1 MGMFPCNAFAGWLF
15 AVLIGMVAGV
25 MEVRAAEAKPNVV
38 FILCDNL
45 GYGDVGCYGSTL
57 QRTPNVDRLAA
68 EGLKLTGFYAASG
81 VCTPSR
87 ASLMTGCYPR
97 RVNMHVSDK
106 GGAVLQPVARKGLN
120 PEEITIAEVMKS
132 AGYTTALIGKWHLG
146 DQKEFLPTR
155 QGFDH
160 YFGIPYSDDMTP
172 RAGQVW
178 PPLPLMR
185 GETVIEAPVD
195 CRFLTKRYTEG
206 AIDFIRTNR
215 HRPFFLLLSH
225 ATPGSTSRPEVAP
238 EFSGR
243 SRNGA
248 WGDSVEELDWSTGE
262 LLRTLKELKLEENTL
277 IVWTSDNGAPKRN
290 PVQGSNLPLG
300 GWGYTTAE
308 GGMRVP
314 CLVRWP
320 GRIKAGQTTD
330 KLMTMMDWV
339 PTLAK
344 LSGGKLARDKKID
357 GQDIWPLLKDPQGG
371 RSPHEAFYYYQG
383 EELQA
388 VRDGRWKLYLKGSQV
403 ERTKQV
409 RTENVLY
416 EIGIDPGE
424 KNNVAAEHPEVVQRL
439 ERAAEGAREDL
450 GDGARAGT
458 GQRPA
463 GMVKEA
469 EARVLPEA

>member
-1 MGMFPCNAFAGWLF
+1 MGMLPRKALPAWLMIWLMCCTW
-15 AVLIGMVAGV
+15 ADSSY
-25 MEVRAAEAKPNVV
+25 AATPKPNVV

-57 QRTPNVDRLAA
+57 HRTPNVDRLAA

-106 GGAVLQPVARKGLN
+106 GGAVLQPVSPKGLK
-120 PEEITIAEVMKS
+120 PDEVTIAEVMKS
-132 AGYTTALIGKWHLG
+132 AGYATMLIGKWHLG
-146 DQKEFLPTR
+146 DQLPHLPTR

-185 GETVIEAPVD
+185 DDAVVEAPVD
-195 CRFLTKRYTEG
+195 CRFLTKRYTEE
-206 AIDFIRTNR
+206 AIGFIKTNR
-215 HRPFFLLLSH
+215 HKPFFLLLSH
-225 ATPGSTSRPEVAP
+225 ATPGSTTKPEVAP

-262 LLRTLKELKLEENTL
+262 LLRVLKELKLDEKTL
-277 IVWTSDNGAPKRN
+277 VVWTSDNGAPRRN

-320 GRIKAGQTTD
+320 GQIKPGQTTGS
-330 KLMTMMDWV
+330 LTTMMDWV
-339 PTLAK
+339 PTLA
-344 LSGGKLARDKKID
+344 SWCGGKLSRENQID
-357 GQDIWPLLKDPQGG
+357 GKDIGPLLLAPKKV
-371 RSPHEAFYYYQG
+371 RSPHEAFFYYQG
-383 EELQA
+383 AELQA

-403 ERTKQV
+403 DRTKKV
-409 RTENVLY
+409 RTDAALF
-416 EIGIDPGE
+416 EIGLDPEE
-424 KNNVAAEHPEVVQRL
+424 KNDVAAQHPDIVRRL
-439 ERAAEGAREDL
+439 EREAIRAREEL
-450 GDGARAGT
+450 GDGLGAGK

-463 GMVKEA
+463 GMATEVTP
-469 EARVLPEA
+469 RVPPGA

>member
-1 MGMFPCNAFAGWLF
+1 MFPRKTFAGWLLV
-15 AVLIGMVAGV
+15 VLTWVIAGGV
-25 MEVRAAEAKPNVV
+25 EGRAAEAKPNVV

-87 ASLMTGCYPR
+87 ASLMTGAYPR
-97 RVNMHVSDK
+97 RVNMHVSDR
-106 GGAVLQPVARKGLN
+106 GAAVLQPVARKGLN
-120 PEEITIAEVMKS
+120 PEEVTIAEVLKS
-132 AGYTTALIGKWHLG
+132 AGYATMLIGKWHLG

-172 RAGQVW
+172 RAGQIW

-185 GETVIEAPVD
+185 DEVVVEAPVD
-195 CRFLTKRYTEG
+195 CRFLTKRYTEE
-206 AIDFIRTNR
+206 AIGFIKTNQ
-215 HRPFFLLLSH
+215 HKPFFLLLSH
-225 ATPGSTSRPEVAP
+225 ATPGSTTKPEVAP

-262 LLRTLKELKLEENTL
+262 LLRTLKELKLEANTL
-277 IVWTSDNGAPKRN
+277 VIWTSDNGAPKRN
-290 PVQGSNLPLG
+290 PTQGSNLPLA

-320 GRIKAGQTTD
+320 GKIKAGQTTD
-330 KLMTMMDWV
+330 ALTTMMDWV

-344 LSGGKLARDKKID
+344 LSGSKLARDKKID
-357 GQDIWPLLKDPQGG
+357 GKDISSLLLDRAQAK
-371 RSPHEAFYYYQG
+371 SPHEVFYYYQG

-388 VRDGRWKLYLKGSQV
+388 VRDGRWKLYMKGSQL
-403 ERTKQV
+403 ERTKKV
-409 RTENVLY
+409 RADAALF
-416 EIGIDPGE
+416 EIGQDPGE
-424 KNNVAAEHPEVVQRL
+424 KNDVAAQHPEVVRRL
-439 ERAAEGAREDL
+439 EQAAERAREDL
-450 GDGARAGT
+450 GDGARVGK

-469 EARVLPEA
+469 EARVLPGA